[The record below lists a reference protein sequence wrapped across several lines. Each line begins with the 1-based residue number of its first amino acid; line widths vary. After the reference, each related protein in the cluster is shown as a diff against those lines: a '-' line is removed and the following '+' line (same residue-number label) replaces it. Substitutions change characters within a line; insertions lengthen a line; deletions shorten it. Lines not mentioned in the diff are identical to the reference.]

1 MIYVPT
7 ILYNGIRTIC
17 NVTTHPIPD
26 AANGEI
32 MYTAL
37 SAYNRVYIGTLSIN
51 FAKTFVKYLMI
62 KDFVLNVYKMA
73 NTGTPQI
80 RYVKTSVKLS
90 VMMVNAFNVLK
101 IINIGIH

>member
-1 MIYVPT
+1 MNNLVRIYYLVIYVPT

-62 KDFVLNVYKMA
+62 KDFVLNVYRKMIMA
-73 NTGTPQI
+73 DDRALGQRCGGPRFKVTQ
-80 RYVKTSVKLS
+80 S
-90 VMMVNAFNVLK
+90 
-101 IINIGIH
+101 